1 MRKKRALVVVDYQND
16 FVTGPLGFE
25 KAARLERPLVQKICS
40 AKQAHC
46 AVLFTLD
53 KHKTADLDC
62 HGEKA
67 PKPHCLFDTTGW
79 NLYGKV
85 ADCCD
90 ETTPIFTKCTYGSLS
105 LANYLNRQ
113 RFSEIALVGL
123 VTNICVFSNAL
134 LAQAACP
141 RARISVDAGCVACP
155 EERDHLQALKT
166 LQMLHIQIHNCR
178 EEYFNEGFVF

>member
-1 MRKKRALVVVDYQND
+1 M
-16 FVTGPLGFE
+16 
-25 KAARLERPLVQKICS
+25 RLEQPLVQKIRS
-40 AKQAHC
+40 AKQ
-46 AVLFTLD
+46 
-53 KHKTADLDC
+53 
-62 HGEKA
+62 
-67 PKPHCLFDTTGW
+67 PHCLFDTTGW

-113 RFSEIALVGL
+113 RFSEIELVGL

-141 RARISVDAGCVACP
+141 RAGISVDTGYVACP
-155 EERDHLQALKT
+155 EERDHLQA
-166 LQMLHIQIHNCR
+166 
-178 EEYFNEGFVF
+178 